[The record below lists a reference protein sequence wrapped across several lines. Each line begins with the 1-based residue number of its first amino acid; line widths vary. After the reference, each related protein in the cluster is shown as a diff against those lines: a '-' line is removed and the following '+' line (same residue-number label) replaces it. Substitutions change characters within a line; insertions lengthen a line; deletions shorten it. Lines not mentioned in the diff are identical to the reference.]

1 MFVWA
6 LPASLRIFE
15 CHPSALLLVQ
25 GPSREYIHVPH
36 AEWVIPFYSVVL
48 EALQELIPT
57 VKCCMELHPSTPS
70 SHPHKCQKK
79 KIRQNGTFALLLDEM
94 GLDEIGLDEMG

>member
-15 CHPSALLLVQ
+15 CHPLALLLVQ

-36 AEWVIPFYSVVL
+36 AEWVVPFYSVVL
-48 EALQELIPT
+48 EALQELIPI
-57 VKCCMELHPSTPS
+57 VKCMLELHPSTPS
-70 SHPHKCQKK
+70 KPPSQMSKK
-79 KIRQNGTFALLLDEM
+79 KIDEM
-94 GLDEIGLDEMG
+94 GHLHFLLRNGIT